1 MAAAGTKRP
10 ASDDADDDGSTQGSV
25 QAKKAALD
33 KAPATPTKK
42 TEAAIPTN
50 KTMPTD
56 YSFIAATDEDRLKIV
71 SFNVNSL
78 PAACKK
84 GFKEYVAAE
93 DADIV
98 CVQETKVNQA
108 MMFLLSK
115 KTYPHEYW
123 HCSKTKKGYSGT
135 AVFSKIK
142 PLKTKYGLG
151 DMDTEGRVITLEYAS
166 FFLVACYVPNAGEKL
181 VRLDRRMQWDVAMA
195 AHLAELE
202 KTKPVV
208 YTGDLNVAHHPVD
221 LARPETNK
229 RSAGFTIEER
239 DGFTELLKGSSGVPR
254 VDVFRALNPDARAS
268 GYTYFGYRANCREK
282 AIGWRLDYF
291 VVSQPLMPRVRD
303 IFVRNQC
310 YGASDHVPLVLL
322 LKRDEEPAA
331 ESEEKSDVA
340 KPEEKSDVAKSES
353 KSE

>member
-1 MAAAGTKRP
+1 
-10 ASDDADDDGSTQGSV
+10 
-25 QAKKAALD
+25 
-33 KAPATPTKK
+33 
-42 TEAAIPTN
+42 
-50 KTMPTD
+50 MPTD
-56 YSFIAATDEDRLKIV
+56 YSFIEATPADSLKIV

-135 AVFSKIK
+135 VVFSKTK
-142 PLKTKYGLG
+142 PLKTRYGLG

-181 VRLDRRMQWDVAMA
+181 VRLDRRMQWDTLMA
-195 AHLAELE
+195 AHLADLE

-239 DGFTELLKGSSGVPR
+239 DAFTALLKGNGVPR
-254 VDVFRALNPDARAS
+254 LDVFRALNPDARAS

-303 IFVRNQC
+303 IIVRNQC

-322 LKRDEEPAA
+322 LEKDPEGR
-331 ESEEKSDVA
+331 EEKNDDPG
-340 KPEEKSDVAKSES
+340 KPEEKSEEGSCKPEE
-353 KSE
+353 K